1 MGKLLDTFRR
11 GATARA
17 QETKH
22 VIDLN
27 LEVIKVN
34 GNAFVSGLHW
44 KLLNSPLKFRK
55 EARDYAAKNGWDIVA
70 YRKSSGRIEAGF
82 GPSKFQGYK
91 RMYSVASAL
100 AGELLK
106 QHGDNWIG
114 LFDVGGDRYLLV
126 AVTKGMIHPASDRIF
141 DRADAI
147 AEYNQ
152 IIADHGS
159 SDDKFD
165 DRHCIA
171 PAKLELALQEVELEK
186 VLPASGLR
194 REYRL
199 KSLKFTITKSE
210 LRFVGI
216 LAIGAIAA
224 WQTFAYMDSVQ
235 AEKKRILQEQ
245 IRKQQEELLRA
256 ANVRAREKLLA
267 DALKHP
273 WATQPSAHDFVGACE
288 ALVDQFPPSVAG
300 WGFQSA
306 ACDLKSARVTFKREI
321 GTTQGEFARDL
332 PAVLAAIDAAGK
344 KPQIKFED
352 KGDAVEIEYE
362 LLPQIAGD
370 EHLSDQF
377 EATNQFL
384 APLQTSESEEL
395 KPIEG
400 LSFKEVSA
408 AISVPSAA
416 SAPTA
421 SGATAEAEV
430 IPSWRHMT
438 FSFKSKIQP
447 KLVFDSI
454 AIRKGLRVKSLT
466 YTLAKGED
474 GGGSLTW
481 DIEGDLYVNR

>member
-17 QETKH
+17 QETRH
-22 VIDLN
+22 VVDLN
-27 LEVIKVN
+27 LEIIKVN
-34 GNAFVSGLHW
+34 GNAYVSGLHW

-55 EARDYAAKNGWDIVA
+55 EAKEYAARNGWDIVA

-100 AGELLK
+100 AGEMLK

-126 AVTKGMIHPASDRIF
+126 AVVKGMIHPATDRIF
-141 DRADAI
+141 DRVEAI

-152 IIADHGS
+152 IIADHGN
-159 SDDKFD
+159 SDDRFD

-171 PAKLELALQEVELEK
+171 PAKLELALHEVELEK
-186 VLPASGLR
+186 VLLSSSLR

-199 KSLKFTITKSE
+199 RSLKFTITKSE
-210 LRFVGI
+210 LRFLGI
-216 LAIGAIAA
+216 IAVGAIAA
-224 WQTFAYMDSVQ
+224 WQTFAYIDGIE
-235 AEKKRILQEQ
+235 AEKKRVLQEQ
-245 IRKQQEELLRA
+245 IRKQQEDLLRA

-267 DALKHP
+267 EALKHP
-273 WATQPSAHDFVGACE
+273 WATQPSAHEFVNACE
-288 ALVDQFPPSVAG
+288 SLVDQFPPSVAG
-300 WGFQSA
+300 WLFLRA
-306 ACDLKSARVTFKREI
+306 TCDLKSATVTFKREI
-321 GTTQGEFARDL
+321 GTTQGEFARVL
-332 PAVLAAIDAAGK
+332 PTVLAALDTSGK

-352 KGDAVEIEYE
+352 KGDSVDIEYA
-362 LLPQIAGD
+362 LLPQIVGD
-370 EHLSDQF
+370 ERLADQF

-384 APLQTSESEEL
+384 GPLQTSESEDL

-408 AISVPSAA
+408 VISVPTTSSTAV
-416 SAPTA
+416 A
-421 SGATAEAEV
+421 SGASAESEV
-430 IPSWRHMT
+430 TPNWRHLT

-447 KLVFDSI
+447 KRVFDSI
-454 AIRKGLRVKSLT
+454 EIRKGLRVTSLT

-474 GGGSLTW
+474 GAGLITW
-481 DIEGDLYVNR
+481 DVEGDLYVNR